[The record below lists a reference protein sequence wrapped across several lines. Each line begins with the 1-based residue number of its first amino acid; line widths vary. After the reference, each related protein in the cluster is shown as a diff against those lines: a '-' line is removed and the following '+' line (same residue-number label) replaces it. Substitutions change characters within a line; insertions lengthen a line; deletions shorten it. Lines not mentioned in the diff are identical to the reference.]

1 MARGK
6 KIVLQQLK
14 DFQNQYECLI
24 KLRKL
29 KRRKTHSKYNG
40 IIINVIIN
48 IKILNS
54 ILD

>member
-1 MARGK
+1 MASSK

-29 KRRKTHSKYNG
+29 KEGKHITN
-40 IIINVIIN
+40 II
-48 IKILNS
+48 KLS
-54 ILD
+54 